1 MTRII
6 IFDIRYN
13 VLNALSL
20 NLYSIFS
27 YFFFPDGNFMLI
39 SSFSR
44 AIYYSNIKYSK
55 RLIVVKNFLDR

>member
-20 NLYSIFS
+20 KLYSIFS

-39 SSFSR
+39 SSFS
-44 AIYYSNIKYSK
+44 IYYSNIKYSK